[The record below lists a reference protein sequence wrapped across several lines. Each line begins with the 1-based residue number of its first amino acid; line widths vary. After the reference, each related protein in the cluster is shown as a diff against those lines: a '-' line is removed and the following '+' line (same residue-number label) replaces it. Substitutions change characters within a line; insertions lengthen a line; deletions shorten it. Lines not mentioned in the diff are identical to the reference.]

1 MSRPV
6 TRGSIHYT
14 PMGSGRR
21 VLIEQIKLTAVL
33 ALTCLVLLGLETTAL
48 SKIHIPLFGW
58 QAASPALGLLLTM
71 AVGFIYSEREGAVM
85 GLFAGWLANASM
97 AGSTILLYPILYV
110 ICGYMSGTVGR
121 RHLAHNLPS
130 FSVFALVGG
139 GLHCL
144 WALSEACI
152 RLRGIPPTVWILSA
166 LVPVWV
172 LTVLFS
178 VPVYGLVRLE
188 QWLLKTKN

>member
-71 AVGFIYSEREGAVM
+71 AVGFLYSEREGAVM
-85 GLFAGWLANASM
+85 GLFAGWLANVSV
-97 AGSTILLYPILYV
+97 AGSRILLLPILYV

-139 GLHCL
+139 GLQFL
-144 WALSEACI
+144 WAIAEATL
-152 RLRGIPPTVWILSA
+152 RLGSLPPAVWIRTGLIPA
-166 LVPVWV
+166 WV

-178 VPVYGLVRLE
+178 VPMYGLVRGE
-188 QWLLKTKN
+188 QWLLRPKK

>member
-1 MSRPV
+1 MNRPV
-6 TRGSIHYT
+6 IKGSIHYT

-21 VLIEQIKLTAVL
+21 VLMEQIKLTVVL
-33 ALTCLVLLGLETTAL
+33 TLTCLVLLGLETTAL
-48 SKIHIPLFGW
+48 SKVRIPLFGW

-71 AVGFIYSEREGAVM
+71 AVGFIYSEQEGAVM
-85 GLFAGWLANASM
+85 GLFTGWLANASV
-97 AGSTILLYPILYV
+97 AGSSILLYPILYV
-110 ICGYMSGTVGR
+110 ICGYLSGTVGR
-121 RHLAHNLPS
+121 RYLAHNLPS
-130 FSVFALVGG
+130 FAVFALVGG
-139 GLHCL
+139 GLHFL

-188 QWLLKTKN
+188 QWLLKPKN

>member
-58 QAASPALGLLLTM
+58 Q
-71 AVGFIYSEREGAVM
+71 I
-85 GLFAGWLANASM
+85 
-97 AGSTILLYPILYV
+97 
-110 ICGYMSGTVGR
+110 GR
-121 RHLAHNLPS
+121 AH
-130 FSVFALVGG
+130 V
-139 GLHCL
+139 
-144 WALSEACI
+144 
-152 RLRGIPPTVWILSA
+152 
-166 LVPVWV
+166 
-172 LTVLFS
+172 
-178 VPVYGLVRLE
+178 
-188 QWLLKTKN
+188 